1 MDQVSFVDAL
11 LPAGFGRNARLER
24 IAGLIDWAP
33 IERLVAEIHP
43 GETGRPP
50 YWPLAMFKALLDLRH
65 RFWDATNNRYE
76 RSRGELGFPNELIN
90 YFAPSARP

>member
-33 IERLVAEIHP
+33 IERLVADIHP

-50 YWPLAMFKALLDLRH
+50 YWPLAMFRGLLFHH
-65 RFWDATNNRYE
+65 RGCPIPVPKKPC
-76 RSRGELGFPNELIN
+76 SIP
-90 YFAPSARP
+90 

>member
-24 IAGLIDWAP
+24 IAKLIDWAP

-43 GETGRPP
+43 GETGR
-50 YWPLAMFKALLDLRH
+50 AE
-65 RFWDATNNRYE
+65 TNIVSLPTE
-76 RSRGELGFPNELIN
+76 V
-90 YFAPSARP
+90 SAS